1 MKPMKEKGP
10 WATLPTGTSTRLFF
24 FTHFNYFLH
33 KDKEF

>member
-10 WATLPTGTSTRLFF
+10 WATLPPELPHGFF
-24 FTHFNYFLH
+24 FTYFNCFLH